1 MTSKT
6 PTPDSNTIYVVTYEV
21 GGYCRED
28 PSQTRVAGAFTD
40 KDLADKVRM
49 AVSGKVEPV
58 QLNTVA
64 PGYIQAMQAFGVDT
78 SKFGL

>member
-1 MTSKT
+1 MTLANLT
-6 PTPDSNTIYVVTYEV
+6 VNAQTLYIVTYEV

-58 QLNTVA
+58 VLNAVA
-64 PGYIQAMQAFGVDT
+64 PGYVSTMQAFGVDT
-78 SKFGL
+78 AKFGL